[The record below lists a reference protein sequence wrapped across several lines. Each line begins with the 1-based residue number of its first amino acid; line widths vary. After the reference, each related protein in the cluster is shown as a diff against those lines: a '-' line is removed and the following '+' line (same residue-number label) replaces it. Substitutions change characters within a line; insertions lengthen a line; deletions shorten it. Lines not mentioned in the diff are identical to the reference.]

1 MGNNHEHEAHIEQ
14 NHKLLNKNFMVV
26 AFIIAIVMAF
36 IILISIGM
44 NNDIHLYNEKQIE
57 QIQQTL

>member
-1 MGNNHEHEAHIEQ
+1 MEENNKDNHIEQ

-36 IILISIGM
+36 ILLITIGM
-44 NNDIHLYNEKQIE
+44 KNDIHLYNEYHNEIKTIV
-57 QIQQTL
+57 